1 MLDTSDSL
9 DANTNPAPQ
18 PARHARCGTKEDR
31 LCRGVTMSHPARK
44 VFVIALIAISIACLH
59 PRSAAQDKA
68 APPVASDQSA
78 QYPDARAVSDKD
90 IQLLREDIRS
100 QRKQLIAANMKLTD
114 TEAEKFWPIYD
125 QYISEL
131 VANNGKKY
139 ALIKHFVQTG
149 GLLTDAEAENS
160 VQEWVNIDESVA
172 ALRQKYIP
180 IFRKVLSPKNEALFY
195 QLDRRVQLMIDLQL
209 MALIPM
215 IDSQ

>member
-1 MLDTSDSL
+1 
-9 DANTNPAPQ
+9 
-18 PARHARCGTKEDR
+18 
-31 LCRGVTMSHPARK
+31 MSHPARK
-44 VFVIALIAISIACLH
+44 VFVIALIAISIACLY

-68 APPVASDQSA
+68 APPAASDQSA
-78 QYPDARAVSDKD
+78 QFPDARVISDKD
-90 IQLLREDIRS
+90 IQMLREDIRS

-131 VANNGKKY
+131 VANNNKKY
-139 ALIKHFVQTG
+139 ALIKQFVQTG
-149 GLLTDAEAENS
+149 GLLTDSEAENS
-160 VQEWVNIDESVA
+160 VKEWVNIDESVA

>member
-1 MLDTSDSL
+1 MLDTSELFDG
-9 DANTNPAPQ
+9 NTNPASQ
-18 PARHARCGTKEDR
+18 PAWHTRCGTKDDGM
-31 LCRGVTMSHPARK
+31 CQGVTMSHPARK
-44 VFVIALIAISIACLH
+44 VFEIALIAIFIACLH

-68 APPVASDQSA
+68 APPAASDQAA

-90 IQLLREDIRS
+90 IQMLREDIRS

-114 TEAEKFWPIYD
+114 TEAEKFWPVYD

-131 VANNGKKY
+131 VANNNKKY
-139 ALIKHFVQTG
+139 ALIKQFVQTG
-149 GLLTDAEAENS
+149 GLLTDTEAENS
-160 VQEWVNIDESVA
+160 VKEWVNIDESVA

-180 IFRKVLSPKNEALFY
+180 IFRKVLSAKNEALFY